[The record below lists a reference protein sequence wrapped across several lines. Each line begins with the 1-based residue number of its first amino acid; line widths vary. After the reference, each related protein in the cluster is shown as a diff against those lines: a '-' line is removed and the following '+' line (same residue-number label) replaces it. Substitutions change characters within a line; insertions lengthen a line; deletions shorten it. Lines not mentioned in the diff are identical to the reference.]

1 MKIIKKTGKKMV
13 KKKRLMVWLVI
24 AAAVFV
30 TGTAAFWH
38 WIGQPCVFR
47 EDVRGKG
54 IYVEDIKRLEEEEKD
69 GAMGILRIAGWR
81 TEKEQSVFSVSTGRK
96 ERAEVIGVYGPMEL
110 MEDRKGQIGRLGL
123 DVEGE
128 YCVLS
133 EKLARDLFGSTD
145 ILGEWVGMGK
155 RKFLVVG
162 VTKKEE
168 TVLWI
173 PIGEGEVEMLAVE
186 MDSRLRNG
194 AARVREIVTNIT
206 NTGQP

>member
-1 MKIIKKTGKKMV
+1 MVKKMV
-13 KKKRLMVWLVI
+13 NKRFLIVWLVI

-38 WIGQPCVFR
+38 WIKQPCVFR

-54 IYVEDIKRLEEEEKD
+54 LHVEDIKRLEEKEKD

-81 TEKEQSVFSVSTGRK
+81 TEKEQSVFSASTGRK
-96 ERAEVIGVYGPMEL
+96 EKAEVIGVYGSMEL
-110 MEDRKGQIGRLGL
+110 MEERKGQIGRLGL
-123 DVEGE
+123 DVEGK

-145 ILGEWVGMGK
+145 ILGEWVCMGK
-155 RKFLVVG
+155 RKFGVVG
-162 VTKKEE
+162 VAKKEE
-168 TVLWI
+168 TILWI
-173 PIGEGEVEMLAVE
+173 PIEEGEVEMLAVE
-186 MDSRLRNG
+186 IDSRLRNG
-194 AARVREIVTNIT
+194 AARVREIAA

>member
-38 WIGQPCVFR
+38 WIKQPCVFR

-96 ERAEVIGVYGPMEL
+96 ERAEVIGVYGSMEL

-168 TVLWI
+168 TALWI

-186 MDSRLRNG
+186 MDSRMRNG
-194 AARVREIVTNIT
+194 VARVREIVTN
-206 NTGQP
+206 TGQP